1 MKFSGIDQNKIELA
15 KTDLAGIHTQ
25 HANAWSSF
33 NTTLQIIYLI
43 DALPWIAAGSLLR
56 GDVGLTTMFRSRV
69 LQIVLVFSGLMGVI
83 GYMVLVYN
91 RLMILLYARA
101 LNGYRSFF
109 SDDIPVSNFLPVDP
123 DFPPFRDSRGI
134 MLLLTISLVAINST
148 YLALAS
154 FMIVENVC
162 LAILCAILV
171 LAGVT
176 TFIVLWYLRATRTVH
191 QGGFGR

>member
-1 MKFSGIDQNKIELA
+1 MTKNPQYSLPAPFGRSEYNAFTPDSG
-15 KTDLAGIHTQ
+15 
-25 HANAWSSF
+25 
-33 NTTLQIIYLI
+33 LI

-109 SDDIPVSNFLPVDP
+109 SDDIPVSDFLPIDP
-123 DFPPFRDSRGI
+123 HFPPFRDSRGI

-154 FMIVENVC
+154 LMIFERLC
-162 LAILCAILV
+162 LGILCAMLV